1 MYIWLQ
7 SCILKEITALYKLHF
22 FVCPPLNEAMIIVA
36 YFFLEWLVPLKY
48 HINPTHLL
56 QMNSMDAN
64 SVHFAVT

>member
-7 SCILKEITALYKLHF
+7 SGKLKEITALYTLHF
-22 FVCPPLNEAMIIVA
+22 FVCPSLNEAMIIMA
-36 YFFLEWLVPLKY
+36 YSFWNGLSPLNP
-48 HINPTHLL
+48 INPTHLL